1 MFVSLSLLVLHQ
13 QVQCCMKEGD
23 VCLCLHSIPHAGTR
37 NDGEEVRQNLIWR
50 LRAKSRQPSYVH
62 EGTTDHPDRSSWD
75 PIAKVACNG
84 AWLDLPQDKD
94 EPPYFPGERSNDAFE
109 RSKYALTHMWHEFPG
124 MAATV
129 AEMRAR
135 EAGSGEYPRGAGPA
149 AVSEFKATASA
160 LDSQSPVPT
169 TPREAREYWA
179 AYEAKHGKPEWYLA
193 AAAAAAGIKKRVGPA
208 AAERRR
214 QSQEDAKL

>member
-1 MFVSLSLLVLHQ
+1 
-13 QVQCCMKEGD
+13 
-23 VCLCLHSIPHAGTR
+23 
-37 NDGEEVRQNLIWR
+37 LIWR

-84 AWLDLPQDKD
+84 AWLDLPQAKD

-193 AAAAAAGIKKRVGPA
+193 AAAPAAPAGAAAPAAPAGAAGAGIKTRVGPA
-208 AAERRR
+208 AAERQR